1 MKQLAIPTLF
11 VTTLLSGCAGDSLM
25 PQSID
30 RFAVTSEP
38 SGATVYAMGNVAG
51 TTPLELSTSQVFPVT
66 YPYELQSKYGKIEL
80 SYPGCEPY
88 SRTVSNSVL
97 ANGLKAKLDCP
108 QPAVPAAVTAPAPT
122 MDIEARLRKLKE
134 LFDKGLVTEEE
145 YNSKRQ
151 AILQEL

>member
-11 VTTLLSGCAGDSLM
+11 VATLLSGCAGDSLM

-30 RFAVTSEP
+30 HFAMTSEP

-51 TTPLELSTSQVFPVT
+51 TTPLELSTNQVFPVT
-66 YPYELQSKYGKIEL
+66 YPYELQSKYGKVEL
-80 SYPGCEPY
+80 TYPGCKPY

-108 QPAVPAAVTAPAPT
+108 QAAAPAAIPTPAAT
-122 MDIEARLRKLKE
+122 MDIETRLRKLKGF
-134 LFDKGLVTEEE
+134 FDEGLINEDE